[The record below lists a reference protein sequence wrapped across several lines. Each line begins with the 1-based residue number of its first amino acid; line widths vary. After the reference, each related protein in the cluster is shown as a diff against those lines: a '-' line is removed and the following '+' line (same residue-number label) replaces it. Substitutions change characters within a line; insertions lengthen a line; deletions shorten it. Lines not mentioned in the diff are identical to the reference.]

1 MEPIIIIGLLPKRD
15 TSQPETGRL
24 VINPAGSAN
33 NTAPSPASDKCNF
46 AWIAGMRLA
55 QVENVN
61 PAIKKNMLVAILYF
75 LNKVFLYAPLSFN

>member
-1 MEPIIIIGLLPKRD
+1 MSIGLLPKRE

-33 NTAPSPASDKCNF
+33 KTAPSPASDKCSL
-46 AWIAGMRLA
+46 AWIAGIRLA

-61 PAIKKNMLVAILYF
+61 PAIKKNTLVAILYF
-75 LNKVFLYAPLSFN
+75 LYKSFL